1 MVNNKIIA
9 FLKTKRGI
17 IFLIIGLLI
26 GLLLVLTDKTSTQK
40 NSSSSNTEYSPQDY
54 TASLE
59 IKLEELINQ
68 ISGVS
73 NTKVMITLKSSNEII
88 YAEEN
93 SLSGN
98 NTLVVDGNPVYIKEY
113 MPEIEGVAVVC
124 NGGNNP
130 IITEKITQLLC
141 AVLGLYSTHVYV
153 TE

>member
-1 MVNNKIIA
+1 MVNNKIIR

-26 GLLLVLTDKTSTQK
+26 GLLLVLSDNTSTQK
-40 NSSSSNTEYSPQDY
+40 NNSSSNIEYSSKEY
-54 TASLE
+54 TNTLE

-73 NTKVMITLKSSNEII
+73 NTRVMITLKSSNEII

-113 MPEIEGVAVVC
+113 MPEIEGVAIVC

-130 IITEKITQLLC
+130 IITEKITQLVC

>member
-1 MVNNKIIA
+1 MVNNKIIT
-9 FLKTKRGI
+9 FLKTKRGVF
-17 IFLIIGLLI
+17 FLIIGMLI
-26 GLLLVLTDKTSTQK
+26 GLLLVLSENTSTQK
-40 NSSSSNTEYSPQDY
+40 STSANTEYSVQEY
-54 TASLE
+54 TNALE

-73 NTKVMITLKSSNEII
+73 NTKVMITLKSSNEKI

-98 NTLVVDGNPVYIKEY
+98 NTLVIDGNPVYIKEY
-113 MPEIEGVAVVC
+113 MPEIEGVAIVC
-124 NGGNNP
+124 NGGNNA
-130 IITEKITQLLC
+130 IITEKITQLVC